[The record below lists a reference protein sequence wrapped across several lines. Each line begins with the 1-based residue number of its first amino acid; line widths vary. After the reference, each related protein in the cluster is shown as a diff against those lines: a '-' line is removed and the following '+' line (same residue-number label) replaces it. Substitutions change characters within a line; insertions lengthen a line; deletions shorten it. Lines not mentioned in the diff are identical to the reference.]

1 MKFELNLVQEGQ
13 EFKRNQVPKN
23 IKFFPTRFIC

>member
-1 MKFELNLVQEGQ
+1 MKCEVNLVQEVQ

-23 IKFFPTRFIC
+23 TKFFPARFIC